1 MVLEAT
7 MICLDNSEWMRNGD
21 FIPTRMESQH
31 DAVNLICGAKTQSN
45 AENTVGVMT
54 MAGRVEVLVS
64 LTSDLGKILT
74 SLHGMKIHG
83 ECDFLAAMQVAQ
95 LALKNRQNKNQHQ
108 RLIMFVGSPVKTD
121 KNSLERMGRRLKK
134 NNVAVDIVNFGEDA
148 ENSQKLEA
156 FINAV
161 NSTDNNS
168 HLVNIPPGPHIMS
181 DVLVSS
187 PIICGEG
194 GMGAGGAGG
203 DGFAVDPNL
212 DPELAEALR
221 LSLEEDRAR
230 REAEAKKQDDKG
242 TGATE
247 QPVVDMAEAE
257 DEIAQAIALSMN
269 RPSNTA
275 TPSTQP
281 STLPSFDEMSEE
293 EQMALALSLSLQSQA
308 EEAKAPTTAPVT
320 TAATTTPA
328 TTPGTTNTDVAAML
342 SDPDYVNSLLAS
354 LPGVDPNSDQ
364 IKDFMATLKS
374 NEEKKP
380 DEEKK

>member
-21 FIPTRMESQH
+21 FIPTRMEAQH

-64 LTSDLGKILT
+64 LTADLGKILT
-74 SLHGMKIHG
+74 SLHGMKIFG

-121 KNSLERMGRRLKK
+121 KTGLERMGRRLKK

-148 ENSQKLEA
+148 ENAQKLEA

-194 GMGAGGAGG
+194 GMGTAGAGGA
-203 DGFAVDPNL
+203 DGFGVDPNL

-221 LSLEEDRAR
+221 LSLEEERAR

-242 TGATE
+242 NTTE
-247 QPVVDMAEAE
+247 QPAVVDMAEAE

-269 RPSNTA
+269 RPSNA
-275 TPSTQP
+275 APPPQS
-281 STLPSFDEMSEE
+281 SVPSFDEMNEE

-308 EEAKAPTTAPVT
+308 EEAKASSSTPSSAPSSST
-320 TAATTTPA
+320 QPPSTTPA
-328 TTPGTTNTDVAAML
+328 TDTDMAAML
-342 SDPDYVNSLLAS
+342 SDPDYVNSLLSS
-354 LPGVDPNSDQ
+354 LPGVDPNNEQ
-364 IKDFMATLKS
+364 IKNFMASLKTKDD
-374 NEEKKP
+374 EKK